1 MTHGGVNMSMEVSGI
16 GKNAVQ
22 QNTVD
27 KKPEMTITDVREKIV
42 KEEAAE
48 KQSESPAVSPK
59 SVESAAERANKRMS
73 STHIEFSYNE
83 NVNRVSITVFDDET
97 GEVIREIPPEE
108 SLKMLEKM
116 WEITGLLVDE
126 KR

>member
-1 MTHGGVNMSMEVSGI
+1 MTHGGVSMSMEVSGI
-16 GKNAVQ
+16 GKNSVQ

-27 KKPEMTITDVREKIV
+27 KKPEMTITEVREKVV

-48 KQSESPAVSPK
+48 KQSESLVVSPK
-59 SVESAAERANKRMS
+59 AVESAAERANRKMS

-83 NVNRVSITVFDDET
+83 NVNRVSITVYDDVT